1 MLDVNVGILVRDAIN
16 REVAANAVTL
26 EDVCKMQPIAKV
38 SGKNCY
44 NVLGIQWEDTT
55 ILVIIQFTE
64 KQDVRVIGV
73 KTCDW

>member
-38 SGKNCY
+38 SGKNSY
-44 NVLGIQWEDTT
+44 TILGIQWEDVT
-55 ILVIIQFTE
+55 ILVMVQFTE
-64 KQDVRVIGV
+64 KQGVRVIGV